1 MNKQKYLKQ
10 IHNLENKAKI
20 KNLKEHLNECSFNI
34 RIDSF
39 QDFYDH
45 FDVDAL
51 EKRDLNPELENYLLS
66 KIDKIDYLP
75 NLKIH
80 IHCPKDFE
88 LSDELIKKA
97 CVNHFEELSI
107 FQFHQNRTLLN
118 KWLGRLIGGTFFL
131 GVCLLAS
138 NILHYPQFDSKPF
151 CKVLSEG
158 FSIIGWVAIWEPATY
173 LLYERKQ
180 DKRILRNCYLLHSA
194 EYIIERD

>member
-10 IHNLENKAKI
+10 ILNLENKAKI
-20 KNLKEHLNECSFNI
+20 KNLKAHLNECNFNI

-45 FDVDAL
+45 FDVDEL
-51 EKRDLNPELENYLLS
+51 SIRDLNPELETYLIN

-80 IHCPKDFE
+80 VHCSKDFD

-97 CVNHFEELSI
+97 CINHFEELSI
-107 FQFHQNRTLLN
+107 YQFHENQVLLN
-118 KWLGRLIGGTFFL
+118 KWILRLIGGTFFL
-131 GVCLLAS
+131 GICLFVS
-138 NILHYPQFDSKPF
+138 NLLHYPQFDSKPF

-158 FSIIGWVAIWEPATY
+158 FSIIGWVAIWEPAYY
-173 LLYERKQ
+173 LLYHRKQ
-180 DKRILRNCYLLHSA
+180 DKRVLRNCYLLHSA
-194 EYIIERD
+194 DYIIHRD